1 MRDRSV
7 ATHNAERSPPLA
19 SELDA
24 SGGHLRMVVS
34 SMHEHIDYI
43 QVMLLYR
50 RKEFMG
56 RAR

>member
-1 MRDRSV
+1 
-7 ATHNAERSPPLA
+7 
-19 SELDA
+19 
-24 SGGHLRMVVS
+24 MVVS

-56 RAR
+56 SPINNGRISPH

>member
-1 MRDRSV
+1 
-7 ATHNAERSPPLA
+7 
-19 SELDA
+19 
-24 SGGHLRMVVS
+24 MVVS